1 MASQLRILL
10 SAYACEP
17 GKGSEPEVGWQWA
30 LGLARIASV
39 SVLTR
44 ANNKP
49 FIEAALLKEPGDE
62 RHRPQIIYYD
72 LPAPF
77 VALKKYGLP
86 VKLYYLLWQIGVS
99 ARIFRIKQHF
109 DIVQHLTFNAFS
121 LPGFLW
127 FRHPAVVL
135 GPLGGGMVTKWRHLR
150 WFPPESRVAEILR
163 SLLVTL
169 SSWSPTLWISCAFAR
184 LILVANE
191 DTLQCIPRPFHFK
204 TRGLLETACP
214 PTAESGQSETRPL
227 NRFIWIGRLEPRK
240 APTMAVEAL
249 ERVLRQ
255 GERATLTVVGDGPLR
270 EPLKRM
276 LARKNLTDA
285 IELRGKMTREETL
298 RTLGEYTALIFTSVR
313 DTSGNVV
320 LEAMAQGLPV
330 IAFNHQGIPEMLD
343 GSCGYLVETVDDS
356 NEAEDFARSIIEVI
370 RHPDIAAAK
379 GRAAHDKAR
388 GVLSW
393 ENKWRTLLPLYQN
406 LCEKE
411 TKC

>member
-1 MASQLRILL
+1 MKILL

-30 LGLARIASV
+30 TGLAKHASV
-39 SVLTR
+39 TVVTR
-44 ANNKP
+44 ANNKTS
-49 FIEAALLKEPGDE
+49 IEAALASREATGNNGPE
-62 RHRPQIIYYD
+62 FIYYD
-72 LPAPF
+72 LPEFF
-77 VALKKYGLP
+77 VRLKNLGLP
-86 VKLYYLLWQIGVS
+86 MRIYYLLWQIGA
-99 ARIFRIKQHF
+99 ARSMARVKGRY

-150 WFPPESRVAEILR
+150 WFGPKSRVAEILR

-169 SSWSPTLWISCAFAR
+169 SSWSPTMWISCAFAR

-191 DTLQCIPRPFHFK
+191 DTFQCIPRPFHFK
-204 TRGLLETACP
+204 TRRLLETACP
-214 PTAESGQSETRPL
+214 PPAESGQSETRPL

-255 GERATLTVVGDGPLR
+255 GEKATLTIVGDGPLR
-270 EPLKRM
+270 EPLERM
-276 LARKNLTDA
+276 LARKHLADA
-285 IELRGKMTREETL
+285 IEFRGKMTREETL
-298 RTLGEYTALIFTSVR
+298 RTLGEHTALIFTSIR

-343 GSCGYLVETVDDS
+343 GSCGYLVETVDDG

-379 GRAAHDKAR
+379 GHAAHDKAR

-406 LCEKE
+406 LCAKE
-411 TKC
+411 AQC